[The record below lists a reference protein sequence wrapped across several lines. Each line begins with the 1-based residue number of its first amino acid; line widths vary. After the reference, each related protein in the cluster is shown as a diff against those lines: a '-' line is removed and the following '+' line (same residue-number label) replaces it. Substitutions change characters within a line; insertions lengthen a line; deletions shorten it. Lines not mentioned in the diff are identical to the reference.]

1 MDYWEKVPGIDEGKI
16 YRTAEFQ
23 RISDEIADDARKN
36 ADFQNLIGDL
46 NSAIS
51 AIADLKKQ
59 VLQKNPAT
67 AKRSRKTLAASLKY
81 IDKGMKS
88 VFGKEK

>member
-1 MDYWEKVPGIDEGKI
+1 MDYWKLVPGINEGAEDIEGRKI
-16 YRTAEFQ
+16 
-23 RISDEIADDARKN
+23 

-46 NSAIS
+46 NSAIG
-51 AIADLKKQ
+51 ALADLKKQ

-67 AKRSRKTLAASLKY
+67 AKRSRKTLTASLKY